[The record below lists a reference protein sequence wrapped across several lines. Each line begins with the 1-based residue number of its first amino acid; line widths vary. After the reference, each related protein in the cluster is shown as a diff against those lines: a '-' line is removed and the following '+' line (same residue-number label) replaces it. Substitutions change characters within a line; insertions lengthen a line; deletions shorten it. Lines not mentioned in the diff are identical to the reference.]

1 LKNTLRKYKYGDFMP
16 KLNVKDVSLI
26 VREYFDEIKKSKFI
40 FDIISVELE
49 EDEEVWSVECEI
61 TNVFEEEPRQ
71 YEIMVDDETG
81 DILNVCETTI

>member
-1 LKNTLRKYKYGDFMP
+1 MP